1 MPTPRAAQRNIAR
14 TALDEAQHAVDVLA
28 QSLAAAQ
35 ITLPSLQV
43 DLPGAT
49 SGHPMVDLGRLR
61 ADEAVR
67 LAQALRHG
75 GASA

>member
-1 MPTPRAAQRNIAR
+1 MANPRTPQCPTARA
-14 TALDEAQHAVDVLA
+14 ALDEAQHAVDTLA
-28 QSLAAAQ
+28 RSLAAAQ

-49 SGHPMVDLGRLR
+49 SGHPLVDLGRVR

-67 LAQALRHG
+67 LAQAVRHG
-75 GASA
+75 GAST